1 MAIHR
6 DEIISPQPFRTF
18 DPMIETSRLKVKS
31 LKLLSAGHLPGRTM
45 QRSRAVFNHWA
56 FVYIAGGGGYYK
68 AGSAPRQRVEAG
80 TLFCFFP
87 GAVFDYGPDS
97 GGYWDE
103 YYFTVEG
110 ARVDEWLD
118 NWYTEPETVKR
129 VGCDDSVLSKME
141 QIFMMMDS
149 GIPVNLDQA
158 SLLLESVL
166 YDLTARAVPGEAGG
180 RKPSGASGVID
191 DLSNL
196 LYEPLNTLKVA
207 EKHHISVSTLRR
219 TVHAY
224 TGYPLNEFVHRIK
237 MAEAKK
243 LLLNTDFSV
252 KEIGERLGY
261 ADVFYFS
268 RLFKKFVGAAPQIY
282 RAHNGH

>member
-6 DEIISPQPFRTF
+6 DEIISPLPIRTF
-18 DPMIETSRLKVKS
+18 DPKIDTSRLKVKS
-31 LKLLSAGHLPGRTM
+31 LKLMSAGHLPGRTM
-45 QRSRAVFNHWA
+45 QRSKAVFSHWA
-56 FVYIAGGGGYYK
+56 FVYIAGGRGYFQVGG
-68 AGSAPRQRVEAG
+68 AARQKVEAG

-87 GAVFDYGPDS
+87 GAEFDYGPYS
-97 GGYWDE
+97 GCYWDE

-110 ARVDEWLD
+110 MRVQEWLD

-129 VGCDDSVLSKME
+129 VGTDDSVLSKME
-141 QIFMMMDS
+141 QIFMMMES
-149 GIPVNLDQA
+149 GIPVNLDSA

-166 YDLTARAVPGEAGG
+166 YNLTAKAAPGESGG
-180 RKPSGASGVID
+180 RKPSGVAAVID

-196 LYEPLNTLKVA
+196 LYEPLNAQKVA

-219 TVHAY
+219 IVHAY
-224 TGYPLNEFVHRIK
+224 TGFPLGEFVHRIK
-237 MAEAKK
+237 TSEAKK
-243 LLLNTDFSV
+243 LLLNTDFTV

-268 RLFKKFVGAAPQIY
+268 RLFKKFVGSSPQIY